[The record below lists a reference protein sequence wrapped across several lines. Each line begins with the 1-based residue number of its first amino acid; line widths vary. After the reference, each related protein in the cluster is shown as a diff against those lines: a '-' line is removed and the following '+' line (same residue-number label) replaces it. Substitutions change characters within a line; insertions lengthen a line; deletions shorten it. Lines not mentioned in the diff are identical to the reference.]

1 MYLKTNLYL
10 DNQDIDLTKM
20 ASELYK
26 SKGYTVIKNYLPL
39 HIVNKLV
46 SAFVHEDII
55 MFPLKDDIKNKNID
69 IHNFSVKYFYFNRCK
84 KTIPLFYDFILKI
97 YNLRNKI
104 SLQNESDLISYEYA
118 KRKKIIN
125 INDLSLS
132 QLTHS
137 FIRFA
142 WYKDA
147 NGQNEHLD
155 NIGELQCILPLTHK
169 NKDYNTGGLYVKD
182 LITNE
187 YTDIDSQV
195 EPGDLIILNAYRCT
209 HRVEPISKDFN
220 QIGRLHL
227 FIPVIPEWAF
237 SRNKYYFFKQN
248 NFKLFFTNKSDNNF
262 IKIAY
267 FIEHILSLNF
277 LKKSIDQSS
286 FKKESNKAEKDL
298 LNTIFKF

>member
-1 MYLKTNLYL
+1 MDLKTNLYL

-39 HIVNKLV
+39 HIVNNLV
-46 SAFVHEDII
+46 SAFVNQDIK
-55 MFPLKDDIKNKNID
+55 MFPLKDGIKNKNID
-69 IHNFSVKYFYFNRCK
+69 IHNFSVKYYYFNRCN
-84 KTIPLFYDFILKI
+84 KTIPNFYEFIIKI

-118 KRKKIIN
+118 KRKKITN
-125 INDLSLS
+125 IIDLSLS

-147 NGQNEHLD
+147 NGQHEHLD

-169 NKDYNTGGLYVKD
+169 NKDYNNGGLYVKD

-187 YTDIDSQV
+187 YTDIDSQI
-195 EPGDLIILNAYRCT
+195 EPGDLIILNSYRCT

-237 SRNKYYFFKQN
+237 SRRKYYFFKKN
-248 NFKLFFTNKSDNNF
+248 IFNLFYTDKTNTIF
-262 IKIAY
+262 IKISY
-267 FIEHILSLNF
+267 FIEHIISFNF
-277 LKKSIDQSS
+277 MKKSIDQSS